1 MNWQKQIINRF
12 YSSSNNIGYNTSIFS
27 MIGMGV
33 GCFAIIIA
41 LSVMNGFENQ
51 VHQRLKGFEG
61 DLHVLD
67 NGNGQV
73 DYFSNIQGIELTMP
87 YMERKGVVKTNET
100 NLIVIMKAVDEKLM
114 QEFYDFPIKGEMPK
128 KGQAIIGQGL
138 ANRIGKIIKDEITL
152 FSPIDQVYGIG
163 LPPIKTMEISGI
175 FSTQILNYD
184 DSFIFITMDDGK
196 NLFKRKRMYDGFDI
210 KISDDTT
217 IEAVKSELSDIAKY
231 NLNIKSWKEKNRS
244 LIDAMRMERLGAI
257 AILGLIFLVA
267 SFNLSSNLIL
277 LSIRKMK
284 EVGIIRAIGAPK
296 YQIMSIIVRLGIKKA
311 IKGSLAGIVIALLI
325 VLIQNTFFF
334 IPLPSKIYFIDFLP
348 MELKMTDLL
357 LVVIMVSTFIF
368 FSSYFA
374 AKKIADLKLT
384 RALQWMK

>member
-41 LSVMNGFENQ
+41 LSVMNGFESQ

-67 NGNGQV
+67 NGNVKV
-73 DYFSNIQGIELTMP
+73 DYLSNIRGIELTMP

-114 QEFYDFPIKGEMPK
+114 QEFYDIPIKGEMPK

-138 ANRIGKIIKDEITL
+138 ANRIGKNIKDEITL
-152 FSPIDQVYGIG
+152 FSPIDQVYGVG

-296 YQIMSIIVRLGIKKA
+296 YQIMSIMVRLGIKKA
-311 IKGSLAGIVIALLI
+311 IKGSLAGMVIALLI
-325 VLIQNTFFF
+325 VFIQNTFFF
-334 IPLPSKIYFIDFLP
+334 IPLPSKIYFVDFLP

-357 LVVIMVSTFIF
+357 LVFIMVSTFIF